1 MKNEIALTIK
11 PTLACNMKCL
21 HCFNGDVL
29 LKPEIIDIQIV
40 LDLLEKAC
48 KDYKVVKVT
57 FHGGEPTLAGIDF
70 YNIFLISHKI

>member
-1 MKNEIALTIK
+1 MSYVFGTR
-11 PTLACNMKCL
+11 LAAVQLVNT
-21 HCFNGDVL
+21 VL

>member
-40 LDLLEKAC
+40 LDLL
-48 KDYKVVKVT
+48 
-57 FHGGEPTLAGIDF
+57 
-70 YNIFLISHKI
+70 